1 MDGEVAQLAALAI
14 SANYRLS
21 HPDDPMVW
29 FAGQRAFAS
38 CARIVFFASRE
49 GRFGKK
55 RRVALAE
62 TPVQWLDLLQA
73 GGVERVLVTCSR
85 QDQDDAGSQEE
96 TLPDRLSAGFAGGGS
111 LWTMTTLSSGGG
123 ALCWRAGWRAAFP
136 GARDGRIWQAEYM
149 AEPCQGGEPGAS
161 VETASGALGRVLE
174 EARAF
179 ALKQEFPRLAARF
192 ASAQAL
198 LEGRADPLALP
209 RPPGPADTLDA
220 PARRLLSA
228 GQRAW
233 IFDDPGAWRDQ
244 DFSQDVW
251 KRYAVLS
258 EALYSAVTAAIVAAV
273 NASAPGPP

>member
-21 HPDDPMVW
+21 HPDDPMAW

-38 CARIVFFASRE
+38 CARIAFFAARP
-49 GRFGKK
+49 GRFGKP

-62 TPVQWLDLLQA
+62 TPAGWLDLLQA
-73 GGVERVLVTCSR
+73 GGVERVLVSCTR
-85 QDQDDAGSQEE
+85 QDDAGAEEE

-111 LWTMTTLSSGGG
+111 LWTMATLTPDGG

-136 GARDGRIWQAEYM
+136 EARDGRIWQAEYM
-149 AEPCQGGEPGAS
+149 AAPCHAREMGGS
-161 VETASGALGRVLE
+161 VQEASGALARVLE

-179 ALKQEFPRLAARF
+179 ALEQEFPRLAARF
-192 ASAQAL
+192 ASALAL
-198 LEGRADPLALP
+198 LEGGADPLALP
-209 RPPGPADTLDA
+209 RPPGPADTLEP
-220 PARRLLSA
+220 PARRLLWA

-251 KRYAVLS
+251 KRYAALS
-258 EALYSAVTAAIVAAV
+258 ETLYSATIAAIVAAV
-273 NASAPGPP
+273 NASAPAPP

>member
-21 HPDDPMVW
+21 HPDDPMAW

-38 CARIVFFASRE
+38 CARIAFVASRP
-49 GRFGKK
+49 GRFGKQ
-55 RRVALAE
+55 RRVVLAE
-62 TPVQWLDLLQA
+62 TPARWLDLLQA
-73 GGVERVLVTCSR
+73 GGVERVLVSCTR
-85 QDQDDAGSQEE
+85 QDDTGGAEE

-111 LWTMTTLSSGGG
+111 LWTMTTLSPGGG

-149 AEPCQGGEPGAS
+149 AAPCQGRGAGGS
-161 VETASGALGRVLE
+161 VEAAGDALGRVLE

-179 ALKQEFPRLAARF
+179 ALEQEFPRLAARF

-251 KRYAVLS
+251 KRYAALS
-258 EALYSAVTAAIVAAV
+258 ESLYSAVTAAIVAAV
-273 NASAPGPP
+273 NASAPAPPP

>member
-21 HPDDPMVW
+21 HPDAPMDW

-38 CARIVFFASRE
+38 CARIAFVASRP
-49 GRFGKK
+49 GRFGKA
-55 RRVALAE
+55 RRVVLAE
-62 TPVQWLDLLQA
+62 TPARWLDLLQE
-73 GGVERVLVTCSR
+73 GGVERVLVSCTR
-85 QDQDDAGSQEE
+85 QDEGDAGED

-111 LWTMTTLSSGGG
+111 LWTMTTLSPGGG

-136 GARDGRIWQAEYM
+136 KARDGRIWQAEYM
-149 AEPCQGGEPGAS
+149 AEPCQGEEPGAS
-161 VETASGALGRVLE
+161 VEAASGALGRVLD
-174 EARAF
+174 EAHAF
-179 ALKQEFPRLAARF
+179 ANEQEFPRLAARF
-192 ASAQAL
+192 ASARAL

-209 RPPGPADTLDA
+209 RPPGPADTLAA
-220 PARRLLSA
+220 PARRLLAA

-251 KRYAVLS
+251 KRYAALS
-258 EALYSAVTAAIVAAV
+258 EALYSATTAAIVAAV
-273 NASAPGPP
+273 NSSAPAPP